1 MNKTLRKILAIIA
14 LVMMLLFI
22 ASLMAY
28 LIDKTLL
35 NSSIGLIVIFTF
47 CIAIGLYLVIV
58 LDNKFNKQKKEI
70 EEILK
75 KQEEENNKKEP
86 NPDATEQEKMD
97 VVTDDNSTEKT
108 E

>member
-1 MNKTLRKILAIIA
+1 MNRMLRKTVAIIA
-14 LVMMLLFI
+14 LIMMLAFI

-28 LIDKTLL
+28 LIDSTLL

-58 LDNKFNKQKKEI
+58 LDNKFSSQKKEV

-75 KQEEENNKKEP
+75 KQEEENKKTEP
-86 NPDATEQEKMD
+86 NPTASEQEKID
-97 VVTDDNSTEKT
+97 VVTDDKKPE
-108 E
+108 